1 MKAMFHV
8 QSSQAAVVLMG
19 QQRSKIIEEVVK
31 SAEKL
36 SLEKNDHAIFD
47 HHKLGLKIV
56 VQMQDRQ
63 IHIMTKR
70 EADAGG
76 LPNKPRS

>member
-1 MKAMFHV
+1 MKAAFRV
-8 QSSQAAVVLMG
+8 QNSQAAVVLMG
-19 QQRSKIIEEVVK
+19 QQRAKIVEEVVK
-31 SAEKL
+31 SAVKL
-36 SLEKNDHAIFD
+36 SLEQNDHAIFD
-47 HHKLGLKIV
+47 HHELGLKIV

-76 LPNKPRS
+76 LPDKPRS